1 MRQAWDWD
9 PLLQCLYLD
18 APLLQQQ
25 NTKKLYGTK
34 NNCVHV
40 LLGQIHWSKFW
51 TQRVQRDQKL
61 QPPLLRS
68 LGQKQ
73 GFGEQNKRT
82 MHSPCTD
89 HLSHPSSPTPGHIPT
104 LTLCEEQDCSTLGS
118 ERAISID
125 EEGQKPWL
133 VTHRDFYV
141 Y

>member
-1 MRQAWDWD
+1 MRQAWGWD

-34 NNCVHV
+34 NNCACA
-40 LLGQIHWSKFW
+40 LGANSLEQILDAKGTKRPKTSASTSEEPRTKTGLW
-51 TQRVQRDQKL
+51 
-61 QPPLLRS
+61 
-68 LGQKQ
+68 GAKQ
-73 GFGEQNKRT
+73 EDYAF
-82 MHSPCTD
+82 PCTD